1 MSIFYSYN
9 YIIIRTWRSIGNRF
23 VIMSN
28 VKIVAKIRYSVG
40 GDLYGKIIFIQ
51 DGEYWADDQNYG
63 DDPLEKMT
71 EKSLDMDTSF
81 SLDIDADKPIEDCE
95 QEIIDA
101 YLEALAE
108 MDELQYLDD
117 PSETYLEYK

>member
-1 MSIFYSYN
+1 
-9 YIIIRTWRSIGNRF
+9 
-23 VIMSN
+23 
-28 VKIVAKIRYSVG
+28 
-40 GDLYGKIIFIQ
+40 
-51 DGEYWADDQNYG
+51 
-63 DDPLEKMT
+63 MT
-71 EKSLDMDTSF
+71 ENYLDMDTSF
-81 SLDIDADKPIEDCE
+81 SLGIAADKPIEDCE

>member
-1 MSIFYSYN
+1 
-9 YIIIRTWRSIGNRF
+9 
-23 VIMSN
+23 MSN
-28 VKIVAKIRYSVG
+28 VKIVAKIRYSVE

-63 DDPLEKMT
+63 DDPLEEMT
-71 EKSLDMDTSF
+71 EKDLDMDTSF
-81 SLDIDADKPIEDCE
+81 SLGIAADKPIEDCE

-108 MDELQYLDD
+108 MDELEYLDD
-117 PSETYLEYK
+117 PRETYLEYK